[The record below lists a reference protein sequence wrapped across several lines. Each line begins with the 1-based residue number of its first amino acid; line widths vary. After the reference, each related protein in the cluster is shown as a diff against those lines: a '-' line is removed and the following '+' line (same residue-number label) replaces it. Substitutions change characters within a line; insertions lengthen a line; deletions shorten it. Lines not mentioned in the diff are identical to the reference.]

1 MLALLLAVSFL
12 ILDGGIQCGYQRYW
26 LTGDASKVEAASPE
40 REQNQDRLH
49 RVRTPWCQRC
59 GKPLVAHEQEYCGD
73 CSRKQHEFHKGRAA
87 FVYDETMRRSIAKFK
102 YEGRQEYAAFY
113 ADEILKTCAREVIGW
128 NAEAFV
134 PIPLHSA
141 RRRKRGYNQ
150 AELLARELSGRSGI
164 PVDKS
169 LLIRTKNTRAQKELS
184 DQERKA
190 NLKHAFS
197 VREKRIPC
205 KKIILVDDIY
215 TTGST
220 MDEVAAVLKAR
231 GAEMIYFL
239 CISVGRGS

>member
-1 MLALLLAVSFL
+1 MKIDLPGLLFPRRCPICHEIVEEPGELACDICKTRVL
-12 ILDGGIQCGYQRYW
+12 
-26 LTGDASKVEAASPE
+26 
-40 REQNQDRLH
+40 

-59 GKPLVAHEQEYCGD
+59 GKPLIAHEQEYCGD
-73 CSRKQHEFHKGRAA
+73 CSRKTHVFRKGRAA
-87 FVYDETMRRSIAKFK
+87 FIYDETMRRSIARFK
-102 YEGRQEYAAFY
+102 YDGRQEYAAFY
-113 ADEILKTCAREVIGW
+113 ADEILKTCAREVLRW
-128 NAEAFV
+128 KAEALI
-134 PIPLHSA
+134 PIPLHPA

-150 AELLARELSGRSGI
+150 AELLAKELSLRSGI
-164 PVDKS
+164 PIDKN

-197 VREKRIPC
+197 VREKRIPY

-220 MDEVAAVLKAR
+220 MDEAAAVLKAR

>member
-1 MLALLLAVSFL
+1 MKIDFPGLLFPRRCPIATRLWRIRENWPVISAGPDF
-12 ILDGGIQCGYQRYW
+12 
-26 LTGDASKVEAASPE
+26 TGC
-40 REQNQDRLH
+40 
-49 RVRTPWCQRC
+49 VRPGAQRC

-113 ADEILKTCAREVIGW
+113 ADEILKTCAREVMGW

-197 VREKRIPC
+197 VREKRIPY
-205 KKIILVDDIY
+205 KK
-215 TTGST
+215 
-220 MDEVAAVLKAR
+220 
-231 GAEMIYFL
+231 
-239 CISVGRGS
+239 